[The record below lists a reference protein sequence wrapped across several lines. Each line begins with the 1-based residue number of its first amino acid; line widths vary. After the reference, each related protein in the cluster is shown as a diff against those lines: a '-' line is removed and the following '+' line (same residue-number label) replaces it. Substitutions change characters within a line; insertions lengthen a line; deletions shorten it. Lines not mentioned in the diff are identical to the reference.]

1 MIMDVI
7 TAIKGRRSVRKFKND
22 SLGKDTMLKL
32 IEAAVWAPSGGNGQ
46 TWRFVVV
53 IQATTIRKIK
63 MVSPG
68 LLGDPP
74 ALIVIA
80 QDIALARHK
89 GGKMGT
95 ETITKMDSA
104 MAAQN
109 IMLAAY
115 EMGLGTCVIAS
126 FHPGSVAKFLGLP
139 DNIIPHLIV
148 SVGRPAKD
156 PPPPVRLFDEIYWF
170 EAYNG

>member
-1 MIMDVI
+1 MDIM
-7 TAIKGRRSVRKFKND
+7 TAIKGRRSVRSFTGD
-22 SLGKDTMLKL
+22 PVDKDTLLKL
-32 IEAAVWAPSGGNGQ
+32 LEAAVWAPSGGNGQ

-53 IQATTIRKIK
+53 TEQAMMKKIR

-74 ALIVIA
+74 AVIVIA
-80 QDIALARHK
+80 QDMALAKHK
-89 GGKMGT
+89 GGKMGP

-109 IMLAAY
+109 ILLAAY

-126 FHPGSVAKFLGLP
+126 FHPGAVAKILSMP
-139 DNIIPHLIV
+139 ESIQPHLMV
-148 SVGRPAKD
+148 SIGHPSKNPPA
-156 PPPPVRLFDEIYWF
+156 PARLFDEVYWF
-170 EAYNG
+170 EEYHG